1 MADEVQSR
9 GEVLIVEDTKVSLR
23 IVSEILTAHG
33 YSVHPVLSGSRAL
46 EVALQTPLDLVL
58 LDINLPGKS
67 GFDVCRELKEIA
79 SLAEV
84 PVIFMSGRDEI
95 LDKIQAF
102 EVGGVDYLTKPCH
115 AEELLARVATH
126 VSIRALQR
134 ELGEARSELERALA
148 SARAAEESATRLLDR
163 MLPAPIAARL
173 KEADGPFANHFEE
186 ATVLFADLVGF
197 THYAASAT
205 PDEMIDFL
213 NQIFSNFD
221 LLTRWHGLE
230 KIKTIGDAYMVVGG
244 VPDAR
249 EDHSQAV
256 ADLALAMLN
265 VNRARSHL
273 PLRIGIHRGSVV
285 AGVIG
290 RSKPNYDL
298 WGDTV
303 NIASR
308 IESYGHADSISVS
321 KEVHD
326 VLGEGYEFD
335 EGRVIDVRG
344 RGPVLVYELLGRRE
358 RGDRG
363 PLVPGPGDLTGADRS

>member
-1 MADEVQSR
+1 MIAVDEVENR
-9 GEVLIVEDTKVSLR
+9 GEILIVEDTKVSLR
-23 IVSEILTAHG
+23 IVCEILAAQG
-33 YSVHPVLSGSRAL
+33 YSVHPAMTGAQAH
-46 EVALQTPLDLVL
+46 EVAMRTSLDLIL

-67 GFDVCRELKEIA
+67 GFEICLEFKQIA
-79 SLAEV
+79 KLADV
-84 PVIFMSGRDEI
+84 PVIFMSGRSEI
-95 LDKIQAF
+95 LDKIRAF

-126 VSIRALQR
+126 VSIRSLQR
-134 ELGEARSELERALA
+134 ELGEARAELELALA
-148 SARAAEESATRLLDR
+148 SAQAAEESASRLLDR
-163 MLPAPIAARL
+163 MLPASVAARL
-173 KEADGPFANHFEE
+173 KEADSPFASHFEE
-186 ATVLFADLVGF
+186 VTVLFADLVGF
-197 THYAASAT
+197 TQYAASAT
-205 PDEMIDFL
+205 PDELIDYL

-221 LLTRWHGLE
+221 LLTRWHGIE

-244 VPDAR
+244 LPEPR

-265 VNRARSHL
+265 VARVRSHL

-308 IESYGHADSISVS
+308 IESYGRADSISVS

-326 VLGEGYEFD
+326 ALGDDYEFD
-335 EGRVIDVRG
+335 DGQVIDVRG
-344 RGPVLVYELLGRRE
+344 RGPVLVYELRGRRTP
-358 RGDRG
+358 GKRG
-363 PLVPGPGDLTGADRS
+363 PLLPGLGSLPQS

>member
-1 MADEVQSR
+1 MDEAEKR
-9 GEVLIVEDTKVSLR
+9 GEILVVEDSKVSLR
-23 IVSEILTAHG
+23 IVSAILAAQGYTVHG
-33 YSVHPVLSGSRAL
+33 AMSGAQAL
-46 EVALQTPLDLVL
+46 EVAMRTSLDLIL

-67 GFDVCRELKEIA
+67 GFEICRGFKQ
-79 SLAEV
+79 LAKLADV
-84 PVIFMSGRDEI
+84 PVIFMSGRSEI
-95 LDKIQAF
+95 LDKIRAF

-126 VSIRALQR
+126 VSIRSLQR
-134 ELGEARSELERALA
+134 ELGEARAELELALA
-148 SARAAEESATRLLDR
+148 SAQAAEESASRLLER
-163 MLPAPIAARL
+163 MLPASVAARL
-173 KEADGPFANHFEE
+173 KEADSPFATHFEE
-186 ATVLFADLVGF
+186 VTVLFADLVGF
-197 THYAASAT
+197 TQYAAGAT
-205 PDEMIDFL
+205 PDELIDYL

-221 LLTRWHGLE
+221 LLTRWHGVE

-244 VPDAR
+244 LPEPR

-265 VNRARSHL
+265 VARVRSHL

-308 IESYGHADSISVS
+308 IESSGRVDSISVS

-326 VLGEGYEFD
+326 ALGDDYEFD
-335 EGRVIDVRG
+335 EGQVIDIRG
-344 RGPVLVYELLGRRE
+344 RGPVLVYELRGRRTP
-358 RGDRG
+358 GKRG
-363 PLVPGPGDLTGADRS
+363 PLLPGLGDRPQS

>member
-1 MADEVQSR
+1 MNDQTHHQAQI
-9 GEVLIVEDTKVSLR
+9 LIVEDTKVNLR
-23 IVSEILTAHG
+23 VVSEILAANG
-33 YSVHPVLSGSRAL
+33 YIVHPALTGSKAI
-46 EVALQTPLDLVL
+46 EIAMAQPLDLIL

-67 GFDVCRELKEIA
+67 GFDVCLELKQIA
-79 SLAEV
+79 SCVEI
-84 PVIFMSGRDEI
+84 PVIFMSGRDDI
-95 LDKIQAF
+95 LDKVRAF

-134 ELGEARSELERALA
+134 ELGQARADLERALA
-148 SARAAEESATRLLDR
+148 SARAAEESASRLLDR

-173 KEADGPFANHFEE
+173 KETDGPFANHFDE

-197 THYAASAT
+197 THFAATALA
-205 PDEMIDFL
+205 DELIDYL
-213 NQIFSNFD
+213 NQIFSKFD
-221 LLTRWHGLE
+221 LLTRWHGIE
-230 KIKTIGDAYMVVGG
+230 KIKTIGDAYMAVGG
-244 VPDAR
+244 VPEPR
-249 EDHSQAV
+249 EDHTQAI

-265 VNRARSHL
+265 VGRVRSHL
-273 PLRIGIHRGSVV
+273 PLRIGMHRGPVV

-290 RSKPNYDL
+290 RSKPSYDL

-308 IESYGHADSISVS
+308 IESYGRPDSISVS

-326 VLGEGYEFD
+326 TLGDDYAFD

-344 RGPVLVYELLGRRE
+344 RGPLLIYELLGRKSE
-358 RGDRG
+358 VDRG
-363 PLVPGPGDLTGADRS
+363 PLYPGAGLEQLT